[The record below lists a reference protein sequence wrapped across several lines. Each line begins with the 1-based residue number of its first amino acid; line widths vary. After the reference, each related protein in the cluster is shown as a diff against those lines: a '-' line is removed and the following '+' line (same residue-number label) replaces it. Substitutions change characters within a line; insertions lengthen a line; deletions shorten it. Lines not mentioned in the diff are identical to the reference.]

1 MIVVA
6 LSGAPGSVGLAVGT
20 AYVLVGLVVAWR
32 LGRAGFPR
40 ATALSA
46 LAVWPLLWP
55 VLRRPPSPSHPGPFA
70 ERIADA
76 LHGLERTMADPAA
89 DEVAVPE
96 DLAGLVADLRRA
108 DERLALVDRVVRE
121 IGSEGR
127 HDAGVNAA
135 LASLRHARA
144 ATAAEVEAVLDGI
157 VQLRLQIGLRS
168 LAGNSVPVRERLRDL
183 RARLAAA
190 DEIAGLELGA
200 VP

>member
-1 MIVVA
+1 MIVA
-6 LSGAPGSVGLAVGT
+6 LLSPVPGSVGLVAGS
-20 AYVLVGLVVAWR
+20 AYVLTGLVVAWR
-32 LGRAGFPR
+32 LARAGFPR
-40 ATALSA
+40 ATVLSA
-46 LAVWPLLWP
+46 IAVWPLLWP
-55 VLRRPPSPSHPGPFA
+55 ILRRPPTVSTPGPYA
-70 ERIADA
+70 ERIAESLQA
-76 LHGLERTMADPAA
+76 LERTMADPAA

-108 DERLALVDRVVRE
+108 DERLALVDRLLRE
-121 IGSEGR
+121 IASEGR
-127 HDAGVNAA
+127 DDAGVNAA

-144 ATAAEVEAVLDGI
+144 ATAGEVEGVLDGI

-200 VP
+200 AP